1 MSKCIL
7 VVDDEEDAQAIAQL
21 ALEMKTDWNV
31 LSASSGQEA
40 LSMAAAHQPDVIL
53 LDMMMPD
60 MDGRMTLQHLK
71 ANPATRQIPV
81 ILVTAKVQPSE
92 QASLAELDV
101 VAVFAKPYRPLTLA
115 DQIVEALG
123 NETSQG

>member
-7 VVDDEEDAQAIAQL
+7 VVDDEEDAQAIARL

-31 LSASSGQEA
+31 LTASSGQEA

-60 MDGRMTLQHLK
+60 MDGRMTLQNLK

-101 VAVFAKPYRPLTLA
+101 VAVFAKPYRPLALA

-123 NETSQG
+123 K